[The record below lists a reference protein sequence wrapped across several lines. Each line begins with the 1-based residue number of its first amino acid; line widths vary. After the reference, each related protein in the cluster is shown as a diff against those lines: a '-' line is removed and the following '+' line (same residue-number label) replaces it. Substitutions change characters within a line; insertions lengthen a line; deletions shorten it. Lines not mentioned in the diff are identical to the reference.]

1 MWRPGSVAPLYP
13 WQLPGPRIESVS
25 PALADGLFI
34 VEPPG
39 LATSQPG
46 DLATS
51 PLNEF
56 EVNKVFIYIFLI
68 VYKYTVFSIY
78 QK

>member
-1 MWRPGSVAPLYP
+1 MWRPGLVAPLYP
-13 WQLPGPRIESVS
+13 WQLPGPGIESVS
-25 PALADGLFI
+25 PAFADGLFI
-34 VEPPG
+34 IEPPW

-51 PLNEF
+51 ALNEF

-68 VYKYTVFSIY
+68 V
-78 QK
+78 